1 MGKYKSL
8 AEFIVEKVGGKEN
21 IISLTHCIT
30 RLRFRLAD
38 EGKADDDAL
47 KNADGIVTVMK
58 SGGQYQVVIGNH
70 VANVYADVCQAAGI
84 SEEKPAEAAPEKKG
98 VFNALID
105 IISGCFQP
113 ILGPLCAAGIVKG
126 LNAVLVLLFGASYSA
141 GGTYMVLNA
150 IGDTVF
156 YFMPVILGYT
166 AAKKFSV
173 HPIIGMVIGA
183 AMCYPTIQKSALEA
197 AGEALG
203 TLPVIGDYYTTF
215 IRIPMVAGNYTSS
228 VVPVLVIVAFAGK
241 VQKLAKKYIPEL
253 IQNFFVPFTVLIIS
267 VPVGLLVIGPVVSV
281 ITAFLSQIFTGLY
294 SFSAVLTAAAVGV
307 LWQVLVIF
315 GLHWAII
322 PISIMNMSSLGY
334 DTVIAGSFGCA
345 FAATAV
351 MVAMAVKMKDKKRK
365 AMVVSAAISSI
376 CGVTEPA
383 IYGFAVPEK
392 IPFACLLAGS
402 GGGGAILGFF
412 GIKKYSMGAL
422 GIFGIPNYINP
433 EGGSGGELIG
443 VLIGITVSAVVA
455 FVLTMLLWKENSESE
470 KA

>member
-84 SEEKPAEAAPEKKG
+84 SEEKPAEAVQEKKG
-98 VFNALID
+98 VFNTLID

-215 IRIPMVAGNYTSS
+215 IRIPTR
-228 VVPVLVIVAFAGK
+228 
-241 VQKLAKKYIPEL
+241 
-253 IQNFFVPFTVLIIS
+253 
-267 VPVGLLVIGPVVSV
+267 
-281 ITAFLSQIFTGLY
+281 
-294 SFSAVLTAAAVGV
+294 
-307 LWQVLVIF
+307 
-315 GLHWAII
+315 
-322 PISIMNMSSLGY
+322 
-334 DTVIAGSFGCA
+334 
-345 FAATAV
+345 
-351 MVAMAVKMKDKKRK
+351 AM
-365 AMVVSAAISSI
+365 
-376 CGVTEPA
+376 
-383 IYGFAVPEK
+383 
-392 IPFACLLAGS
+392 
-402 GGGGAILGFF
+402 
-412 GIKKYSMGAL
+412 
-422 GIFGIPNYINP
+422 
-433 EGGSGGELIG
+433 
-443 VLIGITVSAVVA
+443 
-455 FVLTMLLWKENSESE
+455 
-470 KA
+470 